1 MTNRARIGVASTA
14 LAVLLSASHA
24 LAQSCAMC
32 GSALGGPQ
40 DPLARAIS
48 WSVLFLMAAPYTI
61 VGGAAAVLY
70 FMYRRGP
77 GRRRATVIDL
87 ARTVARLR
95 PATPGDAPGG
105 DAP

>member
-1 MTNRARIGVASTA
+1 MNGPRLRLALIGLA
-14 LAVLLSASHA
+14 LVTPVSNA

-61 VGGAAAVLY
+61 VGGAAAVFY

-77 GRRRATVIDL
+77 GRRRGTVIDL
-87 ARTVARLR
+87 ARSVARLR
-95 PATPGDAPGG
+95 PATPGNVRGG
-105 DAP
+105 DVP